1 MSIGSTVCECLCFDA
16 ARARASSSRN
26 AQHPLS
32 SPPTSIHRLLRS
44 SGCEG
49 AALTGKEEE
58 PNQKC
63 PFNTWEN
70 NPDETWI
77 LCISLSSTISSS
89 SPPWAPSP
97 LLLTGDS
104 VSKLT
109 GDYFL
114 RDEQSSVRALWSY
127 PQSHFGERP
136 GGQTVSVVVCVN
148 IVSANCHEP
157 AGWFTAASPER
168 RKNKHGDPAIHFQ
181 RNNPLSVCQSSQE
194 HHRKSARA
202 THHDTVK
209 RTQLNE
215 LFYTVKTG
223 LNLPVLKSLWQQWNY
238 WIIWRMHKP
247 ETPAKYAS

>member
-1 MSIGSTVCECLCFDA
+1 MWVLVFWCCESSSLQQQK
-16 ARARASSSRN
+16 RPASSL
-26 AQHPLS
+26 LS
-32 SPPTSIHRLLRS
+32 SNIHPPSPPLLRLRRGRS
-44 SGCEG
+44 DWEG
-49 AALTGKEEE
+49 RRTK
-58 PNQKC
+58 PRWKKW
-63 PFNTWEN
+63 PFNTREN
-70 NPDETWI
+70 NPEETWI

-148 IVSANCHEP
+148 IVSADCHEP

-194 HHRKSARA
+194 HHRQSASA
-202 THHDTVK
+202 TQHDRVK
-209 RTQLNE
+209 RTQLN
-215 LFYTVKTG
+215 
-223 LNLPVLKSLWQQWNY
+223 
-238 WIIWRMHKP
+238 
-247 ETPAKYAS
+247 